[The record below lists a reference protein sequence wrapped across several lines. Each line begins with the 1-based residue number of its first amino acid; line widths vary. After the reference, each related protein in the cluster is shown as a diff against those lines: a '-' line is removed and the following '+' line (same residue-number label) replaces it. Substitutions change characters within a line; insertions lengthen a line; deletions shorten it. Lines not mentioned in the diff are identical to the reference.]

1 MFSPSPKEGYLLY
14 HPSQREISMSEVT
27 LDYPVYSLDRRVLL
41 PAGTVLSE
49 EDLHSL
55 ISSSIAD
62 DHKKIPFMQFE
73 TVREDILHFLT
84 QPPGDAVFSDEKDLA
99 EVIALMDHVQFTRP
113 IFDSVRY
120 FKEYDPYTYRHILM
134 VSAYSTLLSKDLI
147 PNYRTRIREAAT
159 GPLHDFGKVCVPVE
173 ILNKRSPL
181 TRDERKN
188 LEHHAIAGYILL
200 CYYTRDTGNLAASV
214 AWNHHER
221 RNGSGYPRGI
231 SQDDLMVEIV
241 AVCDIYDALTSARPY
256 RPVSFDNRS
265 AIEEITVMAERKEV
279 SWEVV
284 QALVA
289 HNRKRKP
296 HFTECRVSLDK
307 RGVTPPNNVYGIFA
321 N

>member
-1 MFSPSPKEGYLLY
+1 MF
-14 HPSQREISMSEVT
+14 EVT
-27 LDYPVYSLDRRVLL
+27 LDYPVFSLDRHVLL
-41 PAGTVLSE
+41 PAGTTLSE
-49 EDLHSL
+49 DDLHAL

-62 DHKKIPFMQFE
+62 RQKTIPFMQFE

-84 QPPGDAVFSDEKDLA
+84 QPPGDAVFSNEEDFA
-99 EVIALMDHVQFTRP
+99 EVIALMDHVRFTQP
-113 IFDSVRY
+113 VLDSVEY

-134 VSAYSTLLSKDLI
+134 VFAYSTLLSKDLI
-147 PNYRTRIREAAT
+147 PYYRTRIWEAAT
-159 GPLHDFGKVCVPVE
+159 GPLHDFGKICVPIE
-173 ILNKRSPL
+173 ILKKRSPL

-188 LEHHAIAGYILL
+188 LEHHTTAGCVLL
-200 CYYTRDTGNLAASV
+200 CYHSQEIGNLAARV
-214 AWNHHER
+214 AMNHHER

-231 SQDDLMVEIV
+231 HLDDRMVEIV
-241 AVCDIYDALTSARPY
+241 AVCDIYDALISTRPY

-265 AIEEITVMAERKEV
+265 ALEEITMMAERNEV

-296 HFTECRVSLDK
+296 NFTECNVSLDK
-307 RGVTPPNNVYGIFA
+307 RGIPPPDNIYGILA